1 VSFIVKYINRVR
13 VSVSRN
19 ESQKASTRISSVLAL
34 GSTRNARIRVS
45 RATSRRISQVDG
57 SIFGRVDSS
66 QIDSET
72 SIDENEQIV
81 ITRELE
87 VFVSLVGKTTIVRE
101 GVSIVVNSST
111 VVV

>member
-1 VSFIVKYINRVR
+1 
-13 VSVSRN
+13 
-19 ESQKASTRISSVLAL
+19 
-34 GSTRNARIRVS
+34 
-45 RATSRRISQVDG
+45 
-57 SIFGRVDSS
+57 VDSS

-101 GVSIVVNSST
+101 GVSVVVNSST